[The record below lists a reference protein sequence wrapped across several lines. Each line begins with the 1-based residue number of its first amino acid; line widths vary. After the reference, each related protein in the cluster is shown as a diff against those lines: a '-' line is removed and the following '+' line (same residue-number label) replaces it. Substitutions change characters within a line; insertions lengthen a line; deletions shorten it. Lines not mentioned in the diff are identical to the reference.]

1 MTARASDSRRI
12 LLLGRHGQ
20 LGFELERTLST
31 LGEVI
36 ACGRGDCDLADAA
49 ALAAQIEA
57 RRPDLIVNAAAYTA
71 VDAAE
76 DDEAFAIAVNAT
88 APATLAAEARRFGIG
103 LVHFSTDYVFDG
115 APATRADGTR
125 PPYDE
130 TQPVAPQGAYGRS
143 KLAGEEVI
151 RLSGCAHF
159 IFRTAWVYANRG
171 RNFLNTMERLAAERE
186 RLNIV
191 DDQIGNPT
199 WARSLADAT
208 AQILAVS
215 WAQGGVAAL
224 ERVGGTYH
232 LACAG
237 AASWFQFAQAIF
249 AHWGDEGRPVPQ
261 LAPITTPEYPTRATR
276 PAWSVLDCKKASATF
291 GVQLP
296 AWQAALALCLAE
308 RPG

>member
-1 MTARASDSRRI
+1 MTAAPHRRRRI

-31 LGEVI
+31 LGDVV
-36 ACGRGDCDLADAA
+36 ACGRGECDLADAA
-49 ALAAQIEA
+49 VLAAGIEA
-57 RRPDLIVNAAAYTA
+57 RQPDLIVNAAAYTA

-76 DDEAFAIAVNAT
+76 DDEAAAFAVNAT
-88 APATLAAEARRFGIG
+88 APATLAAEAQRRAIA

-115 APATRADGTR
+115 APAATADGAR
-125 PPYDE
+125 PAYDE
-130 TQPVAPQGAYGRS
+130 THPAAPQGAYGRS
-143 KLAGEEVI
+143 KLAGEEAI
-151 RLSGCAHF
+151 RSSGCAHF

-171 RNFLNTMERLAAERE
+171 RNFLNTMERLAAERDH
-186 RLNIV
+186 LSIV

-232 LACAG
+232 LACTG
-237 AASWFQFAQAIF
+237 AASWFQFAGAIF
-249 AHWGDEGRPVPQ
+249 APRADQGLPVPRLQ
-261 LAPITTPEYPTRATR
+261 PITTPEYPTRAKR
-276 PAWSVLDCKKASATF
+276 PAWSVLDCQKAYATF

-296 AWQAALALCLAE
+296 AWQTALALCLAE
-308 RPG
+308 RAD

>member
-1 MTARASDSRRI
+1 MTARARESRRI

-20 LGFELERTLST
+20 LGFELERTLGT
-31 LGEVI
+31 LGDVI

-49 ALAAQIEA
+49 ALAAQIDA

-76 DDEAFAIAVNAT
+76 DDETLAIAVNAT
-88 APATLAAEARRFGIG
+88 APATLAAEARRLGIG

-130 TQPVAPQGAYGRS
+130 TQPVAPEGAYGRS
-143 KLAGEEVI
+143 KLAGEEAI
-151 RLSGCAHF
+151 RLSGCAHL

-215 WAQGGVAAL
+215 WAQGGAAEL
-224 ERVGGTYH
+224 ERMGGTYH

-237 AASWFQFAQAIF
+237 AASWFQFASAIF
-249 AHWGDEGRPVPQ
+249 ASRADQGLPVPQ
-261 LAPITTPEYPTRATR
+261 LVPITTKEYPTRAKR
-276 PAWSVLDCKKASATF
+276 PAWSVLDCKKAYATF
-291 GVQLP
+291 GIRLP

-308 RPG
+308 RAD

>member
-1 MTARASDSRRI
+1 MTARARESRRI

-31 LGEVI
+31 LGDVI
-36 ACGRGDCDLADAA
+36 ACGRADCDLADAA
-49 ALAAQIEA
+49 ALAAAIEA
-57 RRPDLIVNAAAYTA
+57 ARPDLIVNAAAYTA

-76 DDEAFAIAVNAT
+76 DDEATAFAINAI
-88 APATLAAEARRFGIG
+88 APAALAAAARRLGIA

-130 TQPVAPQGAYGRS
+130 AQPVAPQGAYGRS
-143 KLAGEEVI
+143 KLAGEETI

-171 RNFLNTMERLAAERE
+171 RNFLNTMERLASERD
-186 RLNIV
+186 RLSIV

-199 WARSLADAT
+199 WARSLAEAT
-208 AQILAVS
+208 AQILALS
-215 WAQGGVAAL
+215 WAQGSAAAL

-232 LACAG
+232 LACTG
-237 AASWFQFAQAIF
+237 AASWFQFAHAIF

-261 LAPITTPEYPTRATR
+261 LVPITTPEYPTRAKR
-276 PAWSVLDCKKASATF
+276 PAWSVLDCKKAYATF

-296 AWQAALALCLAE
+296 GWQAALALCLAE
-308 RPG
+308 RPS